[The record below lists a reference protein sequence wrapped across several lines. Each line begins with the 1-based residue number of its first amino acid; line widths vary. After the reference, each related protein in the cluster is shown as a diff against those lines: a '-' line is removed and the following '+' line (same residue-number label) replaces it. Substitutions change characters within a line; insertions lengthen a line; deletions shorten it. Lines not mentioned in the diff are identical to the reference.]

1 LNIFLRI
8 TPSRSNTRKLFK
20 TKRIRDANLSEE
32 SDSPKKKGAKSVNEN
47 GSNSNGSEGIKAE
60 SFTTSVASKL
70 RNLDAEGS
78 GSSSSGVKFVAKN
91 QKDVNCDE
99 GK

>member
-1 LNIFLRI
+1 MNIFLRI
-8 TPSRSNTRKLFK
+8 SPSRSNTRKLFK

-47 GSNSNGSEGIKAE
+47 GSNSNGSEGKAE